1 MSWQLG
7 DATIQLSGKDVTL
20 RLTMGAL
27 AELDAR
33 LGVSG
38 PEDLAEKFRTLKQ
51 TDARQILA
59 CLVTERAAVGDVL
72 MMSDEDLCDVL
83 PIMCRLFE
91 EAFS

>member
-1 MSWQLG
+1 MRWQSG
-7 DATIQLSGKDVTL
+7 DAVIQVGGKEVLL

-38 PEDLAEKFRTLKQ
+38 PEELAEKFRNLKQ
-51 TDARQILA
+51 VDARQILA
-59 CLVTERAAVGDVL
+59 CLVTDRAAIGDVL
-72 MMSDEDLCDVL
+72 IMPDEALRGVL
-83 PIMCRLFE
+83 PVMCRLFE

>member
-7 DATIQLSGKDVTL
+7 DAVIQVSGQDVTL

-38 PEDLAEKFRTLKQ
+38 PEDLAEKFRSLKQ
-51 TDARQILA
+51 ADARQILA
-59 CLVTERAAVGDVL
+59 CLVTDRAVIGDVL
-72 MMSDEDLCDVL
+72 MMPDDNLCDAL